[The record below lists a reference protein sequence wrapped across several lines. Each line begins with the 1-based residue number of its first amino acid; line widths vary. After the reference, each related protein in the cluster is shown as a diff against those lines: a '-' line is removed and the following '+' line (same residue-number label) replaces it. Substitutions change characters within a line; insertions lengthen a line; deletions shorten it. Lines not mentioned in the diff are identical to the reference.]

1 MAVES
6 QLRED
11 LRTAMRARDAQRMSA
26 IRMVLT
32 AIQLVQADDPHD
44 LSDAEVL
51 ELIRKEVKRR
61 EEAVEMMREA
71 GRLDMVAVEG
81 TELEILKAYLPPL
94 MSEAELRQVAQSL
107 IEQMGATSVRDVG
120 RVMGALMPQVKG
132 KADGGVVN
140 RVVRD
145 LLTV

>member
-1 MAVES
+1 MSIEA

-11 LRTAMRARDAQRMSA
+11 LKDAMRARDAQRRSA

-32 AIQLVQADDPHD
+32 SIQLAVAEDPRELTD
-44 LSDAEVL
+44 GEVTD
-51 ELIRKEVKRR
+51 LIRKEVKRR

-71 GRLDMVAVEG
+71 GRNDMVTAEVA
-81 TELEILKAYLPPL
+81 ELEILRAYLPP
-94 MSEAELRQVAQSL
+94 MMDEAAVRALAQSV
-107 IEQMGATSVRDVG
+107 IDEIGATSARDLG

-132 KADGGVVN
+132 RADGGVVN

-145 LLTV
+145 LLTA

>member
-1 MAVES
+1 MGVEA

-11 LRTAMRARDAQRMSA
+11 LKEAMRARDVQRRSA

-32 AIQLVQADDPHD
+32 AIQLAQAENPRDLTDD
-44 LSDAEVL
+44 EVL

-61 EEAVEMMREA
+61 DEALEMMRAA
-71 GRLDMVAVEG
+71 GRDDAVEAEEV
-81 TELEILKAYLPPL
+81 ELKILRAYLPPV
-94 MSEAELRQVAQSL
+94 MGEAEVRALAQSVVD
-107 IEQMGATSVRDVG
+107 EVGATSVRDLG

-132 KADGGVVN
+132 RADGAVVN

-145 LLTV
+145 LLSS